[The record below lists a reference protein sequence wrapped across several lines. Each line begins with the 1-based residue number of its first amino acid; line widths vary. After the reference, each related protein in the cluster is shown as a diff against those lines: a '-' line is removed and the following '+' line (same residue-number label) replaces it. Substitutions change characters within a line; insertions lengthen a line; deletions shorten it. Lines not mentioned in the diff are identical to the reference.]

1 MWEYARHINQNGKL
15 LLNSFAVLSHG
26 NFLSNFQPCIVE
38 ALKCVNKLS
47 RNRRGAEV
55 KKSYI
60 EYLCWISLE
69 YVLDLS
75 LVLAKFNSV
84 FTE

>member
-15 LLNSFAVLSHG
+15 LLNYFALLSHG
-26 NFLSNFQPCIVE
+26 NFLSNFQLCIVE

-47 RNRRGAEV
+47 GNRRVAEV
-55 KKSYI
+55 KKFYI
-60 EYLCWISLE
+60 KYLCWISLE
-69 YVLDLS
+69 YALDLS
-75 LVLAKFNSV
+75 LVLAKFNNV